1 MHNGSALKQ
10 GNSFCDLSLHF
21 DPKVIID
28 VMDGR
33 QDPEQLE
40 TLTKQVI
47 EESTILSNDIKMYFL
62 QSEIK

>member
-10 GNSFCDLSLHF
+10 SNLFCDLSLHF

-33 QDPEQLE
+33 QEPEQLE
-40 TLTKQVI
+40 KLTKQVI
-47 EESTILSNDIKMYFL
+47 EESTTLSNDIKMYFL
-62 QSEIK
+62 QSKIK